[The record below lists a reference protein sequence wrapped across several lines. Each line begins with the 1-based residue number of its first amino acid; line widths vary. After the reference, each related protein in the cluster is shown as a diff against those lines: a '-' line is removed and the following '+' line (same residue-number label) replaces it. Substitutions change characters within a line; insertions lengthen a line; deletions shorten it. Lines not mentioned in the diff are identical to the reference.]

1 MIVKNVI
8 EIIKLIAKERFV
20 RFTVIIVTLCVIILG
35 VFLSPIAAVL
45 IYCSYISG
53 YVISWFL
60 VKYRNKTGIYFQRV
74 NSFYKEKFSNKTT
87 IKHSCS
93 ICDNLSCRRHQQN
106 ASVTPWKHLHISKE
120 LNSAVENF
128 YEKILENFVKTW
140 YTPFTDDTDFINELR
155 QCFRYAVA
163 SVVNRI
169 LELDIP
175 DIITSKLVPCAIK
188 HVDDFL
194 YMQQIAK
201 LKNIRFNEVIM
212 GKRLHVAA
220 TNRKSEL
227 EYLQHL
233 SSALLVNILPN
244 TYLKCRNYS
253 VMMRE
258 ILAGWVFLPLMDVM
272 ANPNIINSLVILAVT
287 YKSKKV
293 PKHQKEEYVE
303 FLNNYITVD
312 KKVSSFATNLN
323 KIKNNTE
330 LLYAFMQFLKKQD
343 NVNLLQFC
351 LDVDDFNSK
360 LLKPNLS
367 KKQMEELH
375 SDIVKLYN
383 EYIENSSFNFISCPS
398 SISNEFKNLINDV
411 YTVDKLSY
419 LSKLLYKAYDHTFTT
434 LESNWLPQFFH
445 SNEFYGHICGSKIV
459 PTYSK
464 HTVKM
469 RKPSEY
475 SNQSAVSKLSSGFG
489 KIKGVLKSTQT
500 VEGAFFPL
508 EPQNV
513 EDVRVDEML
522 LSECKTLFR
531 DMSTWK
537 ITVPSYQASPSNK
550 VIYFYVNVERC
561 DILSKDSKK
570 SWVVLRKDQDFYTLK
585 SKLVEFHGEH
595 IANDSPLPSRKASS
609 SVDNRMIKYEEFL
622 KNLLSKPTLRGSD
635 LLHSFLTTEED
646 FSIFIAANASNIQD
660 IGNIY
665 QSVAHKL
672 RKEKGQHLDP
682 FMATFLNST
691 GAGKHKNE
699 KLELAEEGEEID
711 KLGLKYNEQ
720 IPPPKT
726 YRNHIFNDNF
736 GIQHK
741 HLKETMSGSFN
752 PEGLCECV
760 FYLLKQIFKV
770 PNGILRL
777 YAAICSVAQNLVDLS
792 CKIMIDRKLKSG
804 LCQSNLTYLIKQLET
819 VIFSEHVTP
828 TKEELEKRKQRAFEE
843 LEHVIP
849 SIVKKLLMCDMDS
862 GLKVLLEILQHP
874 HYNKQLVYN
883 LLDIV
888 LIEMYPMLEKNEDYY

>member
-1 MIVKNVI
+1 
-8 EIIKLIAKERFV
+8 
-20 RFTVIIVTLCVIILG
+20 
-35 VFLSPIAAVL
+35 
-45 IYCSYISG
+45 
-53 YVISWFL
+53 
-60 VKYRNKTGIYFQRV
+60 
-74 NSFYKEKFSNKTT
+74 
-87 IKHSCS
+87 
-93 ICDNLSCRRHQQN
+93 
-106 ASVTPWKHLHISKE
+106 
-120 LNSAVENF
+120 
-128 YEKILENFVKTW
+128 
-140 YTPFTDDTDFINELR
+140 
-155 QCFRYAVA
+155 
-163 SVVNRI
+163 
-169 LELDIP
+169 
-175 DIITSKLVPCAIK
+175 
-188 HVDDFL
+188 
-194 YMQQIAK
+194 
-201 LKNIRFNEVIM
+201 
-212 GKRLHVAA
+212 
-220 TNRKSEL
+220 
-227 EYLQHL
+227 
-233 SSALLVNILPN
+233 
-244 TYLKCRNYS
+244 
-253 VMMRE
+253 
-258 ILAGWVFLPLMDVM
+258 
-272 ANPNIINSLVILAVT
+272 
-287 YKSKKV
+287 
-293 PKHQKEEYVE
+293 
-303 FLNNYITVD
+303 
-312 KKVSSFATNLN
+312 
-323 KIKNNTE
+323 
-330 LLYAFMQFLKKQD
+330 
-343 NVNLLQFC
+343 
-351 LDVDDFNSK
+351 
-360 LLKPNLS
+360 
-367 KKQMEELH
+367 MEELH